1 MQRSCSRHVGKIETA
16 KAVGEWVLLK
26 WHPSPKISEVE
37 PASPTAGQSGT
48 RLFNFCLCQRAHVH
62 NQAKKLTPQYGQQRS
77 RRRTTW
83 ISTDSR
89 RISINKYTAT
99 FCSLSVH
106 YLALRPWLSVMIP
119 SLFHVAKSAK
129 VPSGWEL
136 RLRLILFRTY
146 PAAGGLLF

>member
-1 MQRSCSRHVGKIETA
+1 MLGIETA

-48 RLFNFCLCQRAHVH
+48 RKCSAPFQFLPASGAHVH

-99 FCSLSVH
+99 FCSLSVP
-106 YLALRPWLSVMIP
+106 YLALRPWLSIMIP

-129 VPSGWEL
+129 VPSGCEL

-146 PAAGGLLF
+146 PAAGGLLL